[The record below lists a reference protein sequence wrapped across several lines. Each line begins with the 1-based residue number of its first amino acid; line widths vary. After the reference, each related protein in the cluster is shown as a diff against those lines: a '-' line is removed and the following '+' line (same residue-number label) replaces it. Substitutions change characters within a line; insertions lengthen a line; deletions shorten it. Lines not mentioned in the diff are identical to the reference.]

1 MDYIFNKT
9 SQESRLFCLWST
21 GDQWFNLLI
30 VHHCPAG
37 DGGMICSLYYR
48 DTSQPELKLIS
59 S

>member
-48 DTSQPELKLIS
+48 DTSQIN
-59 S
+59 